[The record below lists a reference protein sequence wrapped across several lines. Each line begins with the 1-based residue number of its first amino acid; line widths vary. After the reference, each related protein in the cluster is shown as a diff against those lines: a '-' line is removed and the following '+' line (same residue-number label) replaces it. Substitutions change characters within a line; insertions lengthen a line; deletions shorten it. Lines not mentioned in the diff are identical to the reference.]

1 MFAILSI
8 VHISYY
14 QQQENNDVWISI
26 LSRCLL
32 IAKSKRTKVTMYAEK
47 FAAVLRHRRQSR
59 NERQAIPPSRR
70 KVSASSVDSLHEQGR
85 RTVRWVFA
93 FRECEEKVPGKFTSF
108 HPRAGRCTRHRCRR
122 LRRIDSS
129 KGNSY
134 PLTGRNS
141 LRGEILN
148 RGTTHT
154 TRPVDLQDTAC
165 ETGVSRPPTLL
176 EINAC
181 PSQ

>member
-1 MFAILSI
+1 SKSMSLNRKIKAHES
-8 VHISYY
+8 
-14 QQQENNDVWISI
+14 NDV
-26 LSRCLL
+26 RGEV
-32 IAKSKRTKVTMYAEK
+32 R
-47 FAAVLRHRRQSR
+47 
-59 NERQAIPPSRR
+59 RR

-85 RTVRWVFA
+85 RTVR
-93 FRECEEKVPGKFTSF
+93 
-108 HPRAGRCTRHRCRR
+108 RHRCRR

-148 RGTTHT
+148 R
-154 TRPVDLQDTAC
+154 
-165 ETGVSRPPTLL
+165 TGVSRPPTLL

>member
-1 MFAILSI
+1 MLAISTI
-8 VHISYY
+8 IHISYY

-26 LSRCLL
+26 LSRCLS

-59 NERQAIPPSRR
+59 NERRAIPPSRR

-108 HPRAGRCTRHRCRR
+108 HPRAGRCTRRHRCRR

-154 TRPVDLQDTAC
+154 TRPPRHGVRD
-165 ETGVSRPPTLL
+165 GVSRPPTLL